1 MERQILKNPTI
12 GVLGQ
17 RIFFAS
23 NEITSN
29 TPPNDVIQ
37 QNAENSVHEAQAVQ
51 SFEKDRKEVA
61 FIDTTVKDY
70 HTLFDGVDE
79 GVEIYLVSSLAEISA
94 VLQTQKDI
102 DAIHILSHGNTGA
115 IAVGNDVLNR
125 DTLGHNAPLLEAMK
139 NSLSQNGD
147 ILLYACNVASDGSGQ
162 AFINEIATV
171 TQADVAASDDLT
183 GNSALS
189 GDWELEANSG
199 SIDTIALNLVDYG
212 STFMANQVF
221 NWSTN
226 IYVRPNATS
235 YVWTWGTGSAT
246 DSSSNWFTDQ
256 ITSVSFFNVVGF
268 SWYLERGHF
277 EYSSNDGSSWTTY
290 NVTDTSSGDYISTTN
305 TLWRFVDNQ
314 TTTTS
319 DKIGFSYNVQG
330 GSGPVGTSGI
340 ELLVDSAPTDITS
353 SNTTGLLV
361 SDTPFGLEITTLTP
375 VDTGLTTFGK
385 WVIDSQSNLGLFS
398 LQSDT
403 TSGNTAKLLL
413 NSSLSSLL
421 EGEQVSVVTHYY
433 DAYQTDSSGNPI
445 TGEGI
450 TKTLT
455 FTVKGASHDLD
466 FSNDIAVNDLTNDTT
481 DQAQPSITTLSN
493 GNFVVT
499 WADDTTNG
507 GIYSQVYNHTGAVI
521 GTQLTIDSGSS
532 STQPTITA
540 LSNGN
545 FVVAYVNNTTYD
557 ILYKVVNAS
566 NGAIIS
572 SGVVESYSDDGSGT
586 KTGGWDGYSAIG
598 LSSDPSGTHFNVTW
612 NLGDYITVK
621 SATFTDNGGI
631 VSAPT
636 IMSAIGY
643 SPSSSVLSNGDIV
656 TISLDGTTWAGFNIS
671 IGDTI
676 VGSPVGDT
684 CEAVGVASFLN
695 GGFVVT
701 WSNASGTGIYTQTF
715 DNTGTATSSIIQV
728 NTKGTVLNA
737 PKVSVLS
744 NGEFVIAWYSD
755 SLDGSGT
762 SVQGRRFNADG
773 TAIDNSE
780 FQVNEY
786 CYGSQNYQVITAL
799 ENGAFAVAW
808 VDAATGKT
816 TGSDIEARVLL
827 ITAGP
832 TVTAATASYADTT
845 ANDTFSN
852 TTGTI
857 SATASSGSIS
867 GYGINTGTNGSTVI
881 GAVTYDVSKAGT
893 YGTLYVNSTSGAY
906 VYVPTSDSALNA
918 TSTTLTETFTLEAT
932 DSAGTSGNTL
942 TITINGVNDT
952 PTLSAP
958 SNASYADTNV
968 NDTFANTTGTLSASD
983 RDSGSTL
990 SYGISAGSNGST
1002 TIDTITYDV
1011 SKAGTY
1017 GTLYVKSSDGSYVY
1031 VPNASA
1037 INALSANVT
1046 DTFTVSTSDGSLS
1059 DTKTFTVN
1067 LTGVNDAPTAQD
1079 KTLTI
1084 NEDTPTLLGASD
1096 FGFADID
1103 TGDTLAS
1110 VKITSLASDGVLEYY
1125 NGSAWVDVT
1134 LNQVI
1139 TNADITA
1146 NKLRFSPSAN
1156 ENSTSYATFNFTV
1169 NDGALNS
1176 TAKSITYD
1184 VTAVNDAPTVD
1195 NALIDQSASVDSAFS
1210 FTMPSNTFIDVDNGD
1225 TLTYTAQLAEGG
1237 ALPVWLSFT
1246 VGTRTFTGTPASGDA
1261 GIVSIKVTATDNGT
1275 GTLSVVDT
1283 FDITVNSGPSVSSI
1297 SREAGTNAT
1306 TNANTLNFTVVFSE
1320 AVTGVDASDF
1330 TLATTGTAT
1339 GTIGSPISSDG
1350 GTTWTVPVASIL
1362 GDGVLGLDLN
1372 SAGTGIQNG
1381 SHVAIASGF
1390 TGQTYT
1396 IDNTAPTLSISAL
1409 ALLSDTGTITND
1421 FITSSASQTISATLG
1436 ASLNGGEVLYGSLDG
1451 GTVWVDITSKVSG
1464 TTLAWD
1470 SVTLPASGTITFKL
1484 TDSIGND
1491 STSAGAQTY
1500 RYDANAPTDIA
1511 SSVTAINTSSA
1522 TATTTIATLS
1532 ATDITPSDSFTYA
1545 LVSGSGDSDN
1555 TKFQISGN
1563 QLNVG
1568 AAALNDGIY
1577 SVRVQVTDTAGHS
1590 YEKVLSLTAS
1600 TPPAP
1605 NPNPPT
1611 TTIDGATVQTGTVTE
1626 TRTTTDTNGNTV
1638 TTTVSTEQFIITPV
1652 TENRIE
1658 QTGNATTAD
1667 IPLFWGESSR
1677 TEWATTASLP
1687 TGIGL
1692 TTSGSRAPTTTAT
1705 QQSAVADL
1713 LYYIDTTTPATDPGK
1728 TELLG
1733 GGESFLNALENIE
1746 TLVVNKVTLTSATT
1760 TASTT
1765 PITITGTAN
1774 TIATTGGAQVPVEAL
1789 VIDASA
1795 LPAGTILNLEN
1806 VEFAVI
1812 VGEGITVRGGNGAN
1826 IFFAGAG
1833 TQNILLGADDDELY
1847 AGDGDDTVGSAG
1859 GNDKVFGESGND
1871 TVFGGEGN
1879 DTLHGGSG
1887 NDVATYTGNRAEYTI
1902 TRDEGY
1908 TYVAL
1913 VSNPS
1918 EVDTI
1923 INTETIQFADS
1934 TYTIEATINQQQVAT
1949 LYMQILDRQ
1958 AEMGGYQYWTHYGE
1972 QGDHL
1977 GSLVMGFILSD
1988 EYRVKSGKV
1997 WDSLSIED
2005 KIETFY
2011 EAILGRASDAGG
2023 KEHWINYYHSGATF
2037 EQVAEGF
2044 VDSLE
2049 LSGIYQSQTDW
2060 NFAL

>member
-1 MERQILKNPTI
+1 MEGQISKKTVI
-12 GVLGQ
+12 GVLEQ
-17 RIFFAS
+17 KFFFAS
-23 NEITSN
+23 NEITSI
-29 TPPNDVIQ
+29 TPPNDVTQ
-37 QNAENSVHEAQAVQ
+37 QNAENSVHEVQVVQ

-61 FIDTTVKDY
+61 FIDATVKDY
-70 HTLFDGVDE
+70 QTLIDGVDE

-94 VLQTQKDI
+94 VLETQKDI
-102 DAIHILSHGNTGA
+102 DAIHILSHGNTGE

-125 DTLGHNAPLLEAMK
+125 DTLGNNAPLLEAMK
-139 NSLSQNGD
+139 NSLSQDGD
-147 ILLYACNVASDGSGQ
+147 ILLYACNVASDGNGQ
-162 AFINEIATV
+162 AFVNEIATI
-171 TQADVAASDDLT
+171 TQADIAASDDLT

-189 GDWELEANSG
+189 GDWELETNSG
-199 SIDTIALNLVDYG
+199 SIDTTALNLVDYD

-226 IYVRPNATS
+226 IYVRPNSTS
-235 YVWTWGTGSAT
+235 YAWTWGTGSAT
-246 DSSSNWFTDQ
+246 DASSNWFTGQ

-268 SWYLERGHF
+268 SWYLDRGHL
-277 EYSSNDGSSWTTY
+277 EYSSNSGSSWTTY

-314 TTTTS
+314 TNTTS

-330 GSGPVGTSGI
+330 GSGSVGTSGI
-340 ELLVDSAPTDITS
+340 EFLVDSAPTDITS

-361 SDTPFGLEITTLTP
+361 SDTPLGLEITTLTP

-413 NSSLSSLL
+413 NSSLSSLS
-421 EGEQVSVVTHYY
+421 EGDQVSVVTHYY

-455 FTVKGASHDLD
+455 FTVKGASYDLD
-466 FSNDIAVNDLTNDTT
+466 FSNDIAVNDLTSDTI

-499 WADDTTNG
+499 WADTTNG
-507 GIYSQVYNHTGAVI
+507 GIYSQVYDHTGAAL

-532 STQPTITA
+532 STQPIITA

-557 ILYKVVNAS
+557 IFYKVVNAS
-566 NGAIIS
+566 NGAIVS
-572 SGVVESYSDDGSGT
+572 SGVVESYSDDGNGT
-586 KTGGWDGYSAIG
+586 QTGGWDGFSSIG
-598 LSSDPSGTHFNVTW
+598 LSSDSSGMHFNVTW

-636 IMSAIGY
+636 IMSTIGY

-656 TISLDGTTWAGFNIS
+656 TINIDGNAWAGFNIS

-676 VGSPVGDT
+676 VGQTVGDT
-684 CEAVGVASFLN
+684 SEAVGVASFLN

-728 NTKGTVLNA
+728 NTQGTALYS
-737 PKVSVLS
+737 PKVSTLS
-744 NGEFVIAWYSD
+744 NGGFTIVWSSD
-755 SLDGSGT
+755 GLDGSGT
-762 SVQGRRFNADG
+762 SIQGRRFNADG

-808 VDAATGKT
+808 VDASSGKT

-832 TVTAATASYADTT
+832 TVTAVTASYADTT

-918 TSTTLTETFTLEAT
+918 TSTTLTETFMLEAT

-942 TITINGVNDT
+942 TITINGVNDA

-958 SNASYADTNV
+958 SSASYTDTSA

-983 RDSGSTL
+983 RDSGTTL
-990 SYGISAGSNGST
+990 SYGISTGTNGST
-1002 TIDTITYDV
+1002 LIDTVTYTV

-1037 INALSANVT
+1037 INALSSNAT

-1059 DTKTFTVN
+1059 NTQTFTVN
-1067 LTGVNDAPTAQD
+1067 ITGVNDTPTAQD
-1079 KTLTI
+1079 KTITL
-1084 NEDTPTLLGASD
+1084 NEDIPTVLSASD
-1096 FGFADID
+1096 FGFSDVDSGSA
-1103 TGDTLAS
+1103 LSS
-1110 VKITSLASDGVLEYY
+1110 VKITSLASDGALEYD
-1125 NGSAWVDVT
+1125 NGTAWIVVT

-1139 TNADITA
+1139 TSADIGA
-1146 NKLRFSPSAN
+1146 GKLRFNPSEN
-1156 ENSTSYATFNFTV
+1156 ENGVSYATFNFTV
-1169 NDGALNS
+1169 SDGALES
-1176 TAKSITYD
+1176 SAKTITYN
-1184 VTAVNDAPTVD
+1184 VTAINDAPVVA
-1195 NALIDQSASVDSAFS
+1195 NALSNQNANVDSIFS
-1210 FTMPSNTFIDVDNGD
+1210 FVIPANTFLDVDGNI
-1225 TLTYTAQLAEGG
+1225 LTYTAQLSGGG
-1237 ALPVWLSFT
+1237 AVPAWLSFDA
-1246 VGTRTFTGTPASGDA
+1246 GTGTFGGTPASGDVGA
-1261 GIVSIKVTATDNGT
+1261 VSVEVIATDNGT

-1283 FDITVNSGPSVSSI
+1283 FDIIVNSGPSVSSI

-1306 TNANTLNFTVVFSE
+1306 TNTNTLNFTVVFSE

-1330 TLATTGTAT
+1330 TLTTTGTAT

-1350 GTTWTVPVASIL
+1350 GTTWTVPVASIV
-1362 GDGVLGLDLN
+1362 GDGALGLNLN

-1381 SHVAIASGF
+1381 SNVAIASGF

-1409 ALLSDTGTITND
+1409 ALLSDTGTITDD
-1421 FITSSASQTISATLG
+1421 FITSTASQTISATLG

-1464 TTLAWD
+1464 TALTWNG
-1470 SVTLPASGTITFKL
+1470 VTLPVSGAITFKL
-1484 TDSIGND
+1484 TDSVGND
-1491 STSAGAQTY
+1491 STSTGTQTY
-1500 RYDANAPTDIA
+1500 QYDANAPTDIA
-1511 SSVTAINTSSA
+1511 SSVTAINTLSA

-1532 ATDITPSDSFTYA
+1532 ATDITPSDSFTYT

-1555 TKFQISGN
+1555 TKFQINGN
-1563 QLNVG
+1563 QLKVG
-1568 AAALNDGIY
+1568 ATALNDGTY

-1600 TPPAP
+1600 TPTPEP
-1605 NPNPPT
+1605 TPPT
-1611 TTIDGATVQTGTVTE
+1611 TTIDGATVQTGTTTE

-1638 TTTVSTEQFIITPV
+1638 TTTVSTEQLVIAPV
-1652 TENRIE
+1652 SDTRTDS
-1658 QTGNATTAD
+1658 TGASATAD

-1687 TGIGL
+1687 IGIGL

-1705 QQSAVADL
+1705 QQSALADL
-1713 LYYIDTTTPATDPGK
+1713 LYYIDTTTPSTDSGK

-1733 GGESFLNALENIE
+1733 GGESFLNALDNIE

-1760 TASTT
+1760 IASTT

-1774 TIATTGGAQVPVEAL
+1774 TITTTGGAQAPVEAL

-1812 VGEGITVRGGNGAN
+1812 VGDGITVRGGNGAN
-1826 IFFAGAG
+1826 IFFAGSGA
-1833 TQNILLGADDDELY
+1833 QDIMLGADDDELY

-1887 NDVATYTGNRAEYTI
+1887 TDKATYTGNMAEYTI

-1913 VSNPS
+1913 VSNPT
-1918 EVDTI
+1918 EVDTL
-1923 INTETIQFADS
+1923 INAETIQFAD
-1934 TYTIEATINQQQVAT
+1934 TNYTVATTINQAQIAT
-1949 LYMQILDRQ
+1949 LYTQILDRQ
-1958 AEMGGYQYWTHYGE
+1958 AEMGGFQYWAHSGNELGGMVVSFIQSNEYKTTSGTNWDTMSNE
-1972 QGDHL
+1972 Q
-1977 GSLVMGFILSD
+1977 
-1988 EYRVKSGKV
+1988 
-1997 WDSLSIED
+1997 
-2005 KIETFY
+2005 KIEELY
-2011 EAILGRASDAGG
+2011 AAVLGRVADAEGQTYWLNDIAQGASLLN
-2023 KEHWINYYHSGATF
+2023 I
-2037 EQVAEGF
+2037 AEGF

-2049 LSGIYQSQTDW
+2049 LSGLYQENTDW
-2060 NFAL
+2060 NFTL